1 MEPLDSGRSKVT
13 CKQEPGVVVP
23 VVDLKR
29 CEGKGDCVRVC
40 PENVFEIRRIEEV
53 DYRGLGLLHRFK
65 QRVHGMQV
73 AYTPNSDGCRA
84 CGLCVAACPERA
96 ITLSKGAE

>member
-1 MEPLDSGRSKVT
+1 LSQVT
-13 CKQEPGVVVP
+13 AASCKQPPATVMP

-40 PENVFEIRRIEEV
+40 PEDVFRVRRIDEA
-53 DYRGLGLLHRFK
+53 DYARLGLMHKLK

-73 AYTPNSDGCRA
+73 AYTPNADACRG
-84 CGLCVAACPERA
+84 CGLCVAACPEKA
-96 ITLSKGAE
+96 ITLSRVAHA